1 MATLLR
7 MPFHSTHYCAWLAF
21 VIPVAAATGILPLSA
36 QSTSKIAQDRPRMD
50 EAPPGGLTLSASM
63 APNAAESSTEQGQ
76 TTLEDSFEW
85 EGREWRLRARSHAI
99 EETQFKFNLRSM
111 YFDRDK
117 YDGSESEAFALGGW
131 AGMKTGYFF
140 EHLAIGV
147 TGYTSQK
154 LHGDEDKDGTLILG
168 PGQSSYE
175 VLGELY
181 ADIRFTDSL
190 NLYVGRK
197 EYDTPFIN
205 RNDSRMTPNTFEAIV
220 LQGKTDIGSE
230 GATLNYGAGY
240 FDAIKDR
247 NSDEFVSMSVD
258 AGTEA
263 ERGVYAAGALYKQG
277 DFSIGAIDYF
287 SPDVI
292 NIAYAEAKLQVTI
305 SEGLKPRIA
314 VQYVDQRSVGDDLL
328 LDPGATAR
336 QFGVKAEL
344 PLGNALF
351 TAAYTDVGGDTATQ
365 TPWSGY
371 PGYTAVQVEDFNRDG
386 ESAFLLRA
394 GYDFPWL
401 KGLSAY
407 ALWVHGLD
415 PDPENQV
422 ARDEYDFNLQWAPPE
437 GRLKGLSIR
446 LRYAFVDER
455 GGTGDDLTDFRVIFN
470 YGFNF

>member
-1 MATLLR
+1 MSFRFIRT
-7 MPFHSTHYCAWLAF
+7 C
-21 VIPVAAATGILPLSA
+21 VLPLTVVGVMAAMGVGTLGA
-36 QSTSKIAQDRPRMD
+36 QSTSVQGEDQPDLD
-50 EAPPGGLTLSASM
+50 EVETGGLALSASM
-63 APNAAESSTEQGQ
+63 APKAAGSSVEQGQ

-85 EGREWRLRARSHAI
+85 EGREWRLRERRHAI
-99 EETQFKFNLRSM
+99 EETQFKINIRSM
-111 YFDRDK
+111 YFNREK
-117 YDGSESEAFALGGW
+117 YDGSVSESLALGGW
-131 AGMKTGYFF
+131 AGLKTGYFF

-154 LHGDEDKDGTLILG
+154 LHGDEDEDGALLLG

-181 ADIRFTDSL
+181 ADIRFTDNL
-190 NLYVGRK
+190 NLYVGRR

-220 LQGKTDIGSE
+220 LQGKSEIGSE
-230 GATLNYGAGY
+230 GATLNYGVGY

-258 AGTEA
+258 AGSEV
-263 ERGVYAAGALYKQG
+263 ERGVYTAGVLYKKG
-277 DFSIGAIDYF
+277 DFSLGAIDYF

-305 SEGLKPRIA
+305 NETLKPRFA

-328 LDPGATAR
+328 LEPGTTAR

-351 TAAYTDVGGDTATQ
+351 TAAFTDVGGDSATQ

-386 ESAFLLRA
+386 ERAFLLRA
-394 GYDFPWL
+394 GYDLPWL
-401 KGLSAY
+401 KGVSAY

-415 PDPENQV
+415 PDPATQY

-437 GRLKGLSIR
+437 GSLKGLSIR
-446 LRYAFVDER
+446 LRYAFVNER
-455 GGTGDDLTDFRVIFN
+455 GGTGEDLTDFRVIFN